1 VKQEINLYQPILRQR
16 KKVFSARALLQ
27 ASAVVVVGL
36 LSLYGYGLWQIQSL
50 QGELAGL
57 QGQRDVASMR
67 LVQLSDEL
75 LPNRKKSRL
84 IEGEVA
90 RLSRELEERH
100 EVQALL
106 TSGAYGNQGGFS
118 EYLAGLARQ
127 RVDGLWLTG
136 VEISEGRKDVEIS
149 GSALSPELL
158 PMFVQRLADESAFEG
173 TRFET
178 VRMVRPEVDV
188 SRVDFELRTSTG
200 DG

>member
-1 VKQEINLYQPILRQR
+1 VKQEINLYQPILRKR

-27 ASAVVVVGL
+27 ASAAVAVGL
-36 LSLYGYGLWQIQSL
+36 LSFYGYGLWQVQSL

-57 QGQRDVASMR
+57 EGQRDVASRR
-67 LVQLSDEL
+67 LAQLSAEL
-75 LPNRKKSRL
+75 RPNEKKSRL
-84 IEGEVA
+84 LEDEVE
-90 RLSRELEERH
+90 RLSRELEVRH
-100 EVQALL
+100 KVRALL

-136 VEISEGRKDVEIS
+136 VEISEGRKDVGIS

-158 PMFVQRLADESAFEG
+158 PMFVQRLAEESAFAG

-178 VRMVRPEVDV
+178 VRMVRPEADV

-200 DG
+200 EG

>member
-1 VKQEINLYQPILRQR
+1 MKQEINLYQPILRQR

-27 ASAVVVVGL
+27 ASAVVVAGL
-36 LSLYGYGLWQIQSL
+36 LSLYGYSLWQVQSL
-50 QGELAGL
+50 QGELVGL
-57 QGQRDVASMR
+57 QGQRDVAARR
-67 LVQLSDEL
+67 LAQLSAEL
-75 LPNRKKSRL
+75 LPTKHKSRL
-84 IEGEVA
+84 LEDEVA
-90 RLSRELEERH
+90 RLSRELDVRH
-100 EVQALL
+100 KVQALL

-136 VEISEGRKDVEIS
+136 VAISEGRKDVEIS

-158 PMFVQRLADESAFEG
+158 PMFVQRLAEERAFEG

-178 VRMVRPEVDV
+178 VRMVRPEADV

-200 DG
+200 EG

>member
-1 VKQEINLYQPILRQR
+1 MKQEINLYQPILRQR